1 MAIQFSSSLLPL
13 PSLDPPP
20 LLKLPPPHAANPV
33 MFENV
38 GLATE
43 AFL

>member
-20 LLKLPPPHAANPV
+20 LLKLPPPRE
-33 MFENV
+33 M
-38 GLATE
+38 LSDIR
-43 AFL
+43 